1 MTYNTQL
8 ALACALSIVVG
19 AVLAVTLESAWT
31 ERNARLV
38 EMQEVPEKESN

>member
-8 ALACALSIVVG
+8 AIACALSIMVG
-19 AVLAVTLESAWT
+19 TVLAVTLESAWT

-38 EMQEVPEKESN
+38 ETQEVLKKELN